1 MRRCILTLLREHPDG
16 LSPVQT
22 RHLLSTAKDLGSTMK
37 AMARDGLL
45 RRVETGRYVVA
56 PERASND

>member
-1 MRRCILTLLREHPDG
+1 MALLQEYPEG

-22 RHLLSTAKDLGSTMK
+22 RLLLGIDKSLGSTVK

-56 PERASND
+56 